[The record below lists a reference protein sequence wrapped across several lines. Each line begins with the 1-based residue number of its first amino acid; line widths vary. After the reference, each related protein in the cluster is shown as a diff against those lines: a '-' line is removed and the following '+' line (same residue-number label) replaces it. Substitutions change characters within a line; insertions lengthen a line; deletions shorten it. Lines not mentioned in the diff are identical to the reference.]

1 MDLSRLSHMHK
12 GFFDELYCA
21 KTNVPDE
28 FRAYRTFPPDA
39 GPTFTGEEKTMRRN
53 KRSNGKQAGV
63 LRDRRWANGSLNP
76 FDSLDAIGSQP
87 PRNASGLLVHTAEES
102 RTSETRIRRCDI

>member
-1 MDLSRLSHMHK
+1 MHK

-39 GPTFTGEEKTMRRN
+39 GPTFTGEEEKTSAPQQEIEWKTSRRFEGQTLGE
-53 KRSNGKQAGV
+53 RLCELS
-63 LRDRRWANGSLNP
+63 
-76 FDSLDAIGSQP
+76 
-87 PRNASGLLVHTAEES
+87 
-102 RTSETRIRRCDI
+102 